1 MLLNITQNEEL
12 LKSIEIK
19 ESKPEIKINTPFI
32 TSEKAPALYS
42 EEDIINLLQKK
53 LDLTDEFKYYMSLN
67 YYMYNTCIEKVKKD
81 LNAKKDKRIRT
92 NKIIKEKEE
101 KNFLGRKK
109 KDDVS
114 IRTHN
119 KYSSDNII
127 CKIKTTIKK
136 HLINFINNIIHFTY
150 TEREIEQI
158 LNKLNLPQNRSSSII
173 KDIDY
178 KSLVNIKSKKDN
190 LFLLKLSI
198 NEFLSQN
205 VSTRYRTFNKDYE
218 EYSHIN
224 KSIIESFIN
233 DKEKQDLFQF
243 VFNQIN
249 IGDFMDI
256 FIYQKE
262 LNDFPFFNSLNEYK
276 QMIIKKSLIRI
287 EVIFQ
292 EIKDEISYFFCF
304 IFLIYNYRRYYL
316 IKQERKRKKSFDDD
330 NEN

>member
-1 MLLNITQNEEL
+1 MLFNTIPNEEI
-12 LKSIEIK
+12 LKSIELK

-32 TSEKAPALYS
+32 TSEKTPALCS
-42 EEDIINLLQKK
+42 EEDIINLLQAK

-67 YYMYNTCIEKVKKD
+67 YYMYNTCIDKIKKD
-81 LNAKKDKRIRT
+81 LNVKKDKRIRT
-92 NKIIKEKEE
+92 NKIIKEKDGE
-101 KNFLGRKK
+101 KYLGRKRK
-109 KDDVS
+109 EDVS

-136 HLINFINNIIHFTY
+136 HLINFVNNIIRFTY
-150 TEREIEQI
+150 TEKQIEQI
-158 LNKLNLPQNRSSSII
+158 LDKLNLPPNSSPSII

-178 KSLVNIKSKKDN
+178 KSLVNIKNKKDN
-190 LFLLKLSI
+190 LFLLKLTI
-198 NEFLSQN
+198 KEFLSQN

-224 KSIIESFIN
+224 KSIIETFID
-233 DKEKQDLFQF
+233 DKENQDLFEF
-243 VFNQIN
+243 VFNKIN

-287 EVIFQ
+287 EVLFQ

-316 IKQERKRKKSFDDD
+316 IKQERKRKKSLD
-330 NEN
+330 NDNNE